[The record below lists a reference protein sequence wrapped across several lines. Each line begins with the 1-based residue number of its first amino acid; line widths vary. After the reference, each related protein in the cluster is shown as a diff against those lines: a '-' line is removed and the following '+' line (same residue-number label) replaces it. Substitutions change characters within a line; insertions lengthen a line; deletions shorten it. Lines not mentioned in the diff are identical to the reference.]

1 MSLSAAKAVLI
12 RYLPWSLNPQVSS
25 ANPANSELNRWAR
38 QILGPIFASSILVAI
53 LIPTL
58 ARGEILIEPQVGF
71 HGVFQ
76 LGRPFPLEI
85 ALNNTGRPAEGIL
98 EVRVWKGGATKGG
111 APYRVNYRREVFL
124 AAQARK
130 NIQLTIDPDFV
141 SRPLTITFSSPAGRA
156 SRDVDLRRH
165 FAPAPVLLV
174 MSESSGLPPISSAA
188 PSQSR
193 LVSLSPG
200 ELPSD
205 PRALLGV
212 SHLVLYDQPLRD
224 LSRAQLLAL
233 DTWLTAGGRMVIIG
247 SVNFAL
253 YQEPAISRFL
263 PVRVTGAKRI
273 SFIPHDGK
281 GEQRVILPGVWAQSS
296 HLVNGKALAES
307 EGIPVLVEANRGRG
321 RIIYLALDVGRPPL
335 SRWNG
340 LSRFLQALIAP
351 LGTDEPTL
359 RTEWND
365 AVFSQLIVS
374 PSFISTYVPSGSLL
388 LAMTGYLLGVGGLAW
403 LWQRKRAAPRMLLI
417 GFVTF
422 VTAGTVAGYIHFSHG
437 GNIPDGVLLASTV
450 LESSGDGFVEAQA
463 NLALFSTQLRR
474 YDLQLERG
482 WIDLTPV
489 ASRAQETTD
498 EAVVIQDGS
507 GTSRYRLPLREWDYR
522 LFRMRHVD
530 RFPMRAELE
539 AQGDK
544 LVMNVDNQSTKDL
557 TNCWLLVPGKRFD
570 LGAIPRG
577 SRWRRVFPLT
587 GVKGQ
592 DETGVQRADTLNF
605 REVTFP
611 DKTRDILFHSSFFP
625 RDGDARLTGGAAV
638 FFGWVKDPEPRV
650 RVDDSRIQ
658 VQGHALFRAIVPLTG
673 GEDE

>member
-1 MSLSAAKAVLI
+1 MSLSAAKAASV
-12 RYLPWSLNPQVSS
+12 RDSSWSVNPQ
-25 ANPANSELNRWAR
+25 NPSDNPVKSELNRWAR
-38 QILGPIFASSILVAI
+38 EISLLILISSILVAI
-53 LIPTL
+53 FSPTL
-58 ARGEILIEPQVGF
+58 GRGEIVIEPQVGF

-85 ALNNTGRPAEGIL
+85 TLNNTGRPAEGTL

-130 NIQLTIDPDFV
+130 TVQLTVDPDFV
-141 SRPLTITFSSPAGRA
+141 SRPLTITFSSPVDRA
-156 SRDVDLRRH
+156 SRDLDLRRH
-165 FAPAPVLLV
+165 FSPAPVLLLL
-174 MSESSGLPPISSAA
+174 SESSGLPPISLAA
-188 PSQSR
+188 SSQSR
-193 LVSLSPG
+193 LVSLSPS
-200 ELPSD
+200 ELASD

-212 SHLVLYDQPLRD
+212 SHLILYDQSLRD
-224 LSRAQLLAL
+224 LSRSQILAL

-253 YQEPAISRFL
+253 YQESAISRFL

-273 SFIPHDGK
+273 SFVPNGDK
-281 GEQRVILPGVWAQSS
+281 GGRPVTLAGVWAQAS
-296 HLVNGKALAES
+296 HVVNGKALAES
-307 EGIPVLVEANRGRG
+307 EGIPVLVEASRGRG
-321 RIIYLALDVGRPPL
+321 RIVYLALDVGRPPL
-335 SRWNG
+335 SQWDG
-340 LSRFLQALIAP
+340 LPRFLQTLIAP
-351 LGTDEPTL
+351 PGTDEAAL
-359 RTEWND
+359 RAEWND
-365 AVFSQLIVS
+365 AVFAQLIVS

-388 LAMTGYLLGVGGLAW
+388 LAMVGYFLGIGGLAW
-403 LWQRKRAAPRMLLI
+403 LWQRKQVARRILLI
-417 GFVTF
+417 GFVSF
-422 VTAGTVAGYIHFSHG
+422 VTAGMAAGYVHFSHG

-463 NLALFSTQLRR
+463 NLALFSTQPRK
-474 YDLQLERG
+474 YDLQMERG

-489 ASRAQETTD
+489 SSRTQETGE
-498 EAVVIQDGS
+498 EAVVIQDGG

-544 LVMNVDNQSTKDL
+544 LLMNVDNQSSKDL
-557 TNCWLLVPGKRFD
+557 TNCWLLVPGRRFD

-577 SRWRRVFPLT
+577 ASWRKIFPLT
-587 GVKGQ
+587 GVKMQ
-592 DETGVQRADTLNF
+592 DDTAIQRADSLNF

-625 RDGDARLTGGAAV
+625 RDGDPRWAGSAAV
-638 FFGWVKDPEPRV
+638 FFGWIKDPEPRV
-650 RVDDSRIQ
+650 RVNDSRIQ
-658 VQGHALFRAIVPLTG
+658 AQGYALFRAVLPLTS

>member
-1 MSLSAAKAVLI
+1 MSLSAAKAALI
-12 RYLPWSLNPQVSS
+12 RWLRWCLNSQGAS
-25 ANPANSELNRWAR
+25 ANPAKSELTRWAR
-38 QILGPIFASSILVAI
+38 QIPLPIFVSSILVAI
-53 LIPTL
+53 AIPTL
-58 ARGEILIEPQVGF
+58 GRGEIVIEAQVGF

-85 ALNNTGRPAEGIL
+85 ALSNTGRPAEGTL

-130 NIQLTIDPDFV
+130 NIQLTVDPDFV
-141 SRPLTITFSSPAGRA
+141 SRPLTITFSSPAGRV
-156 SRDVDLRRH
+156 SRDLDLRRH
-165 FAPAPVLLV
+165 FSPAPVLLV
-174 MSESSGLPPISSAA
+174 MSESSGLPHISSAA
-188 PSQSR
+188 SSQSR

-200 ELPSD
+200 ELASD

-212 SHLVLYDQPLRD
+212 SHLILYDQSLRD

-263 PVRVTGAKRI
+263 PVRVTGARRI
-273 SFIPHDGK
+273 SFIPNDGK
-281 GEQRVILPGVWAQSS
+281 GEQRVVLPGVWAQSS
-296 HLVNGKALAES
+296 HVVNGKALAES
-307 EGIPVLVEANRGRG
+307 EGIPVRVEASRGRG
-321 RIIYLALDVGRPPL
+321 RIIYFALDVGRPPL
-335 SRWNG
+335 SQWNG
-340 LSRFLQALIAP
+340 LPRFLQALIAP
-351 LGTDEPTL
+351 LGADEPTL

-374 PSFISTYVPSGSLL
+374 PSFIATYVPSGSLL
-388 LAMTGYLLGVGGLAW
+388 LAMTGYLLGIGGLTW
-403 LWQRKRAAPRMLLI
+403 LWQRKRAPPRVLLI
-417 GFVTF
+417 GLVTF

-450 LESSGDGFVEAQA
+450 LEQSGDGFVEAQA
-463 NLALFSTQLRR
+463 NLALFSTQLRK
-474 YDLQLERG
+474 YDLQMERG

-489 ASRAQETTD
+489 PSRTQETTD
-498 EAVVIQDGS
+498 EAEVIQDGG

-530 RFPMRAELE
+530 RFPLRAELE
-539 AQGDK
+539 AHGDK

-577 SRWRRVFPLT
+577 SSWRKVFPLS
-587 GVKGQ
+587 GAKGQ
-592 DETGVQRADTLNF
+592 DDTAVQRADTLNF
-605 REVTFP
+605 REVTFS

-625 RDGDARLTGGAAV
+625 RDGDARLAGGAAV

-650 RVDDSRIQ
+650 RVNDSRIQ
-658 VQGHALFRAIVPLTG
+658 AQDYALFRAIVPLTG